1 MGPTIDTFSRAS
13 RNHSR
18 CKDQRGSILLL
29 VLAVVLVLSIVVV
42 GLLRMSSSTRRL
54 SNRMET
60 DSRTLHQIDGR
71 LEEAINVVRDDDATC
86 PPGTETRMIGLSP
99 SPFEVYCQ
107 GLAPAPSDPDPPP
120 QRTVDFEVRDSGD
133 VVGLGRVRVHDEINS
148 ERLVG
153 YSIEV
158 CDWLLGK
165 QAIGQSFKG
174 CS

>member
-1 MGPTIDTFSRAS
+1 MGSTTGTSARAP

-42 GLLRMSSSTRRL
+42 GLLRMTSSTRRL
-54 SNRMET
+54 SDRMET
-60 DSRTLHQIDGR
+60 DTRTLHQIDGR
-71 LEEAINVVRDDDATC
+71 LEEAVNVVRDDDAAC

-99 SPFEVYCQ
+99 SRFDVFCE
-107 GLAPAPSDPDPPP
+107 GLPPAASDPDPPP
-120 QRTVDFEVRDSGD
+120 QRTVDFEVRDAGD
-133 VVGLGRVRVHDEINS
+133 VVGLARVRVHDEINT

-158 CDWLLGK
+158 CDWLLGA
-165 QAIGQSFKG
+165 QAVGQTFKG
-174 CS
+174 CT